1 HLTTGTFNYVVK
13 DPNCIHL
20 SGQLWIKDEIG
31 ISQIC
36 VLELDALLIV
46 CIGCLLRSL
55 GLLLCG
61 LVLDYDFLSLDSAC
75 RGSLQQ
81 RVTF

>member
-1 HLTTGTFNYVVK
+1 MTKPISYHLTTGTFNYVVK

-36 VLELDALLIV
+36 VLELDAL
-46 CIGCLLRSL
+46 
-55 GLLLCG
+55 
-61 LVLDYDFLSLDSAC
+61 Y
-75 RGSLQQ
+75 
-81 RVTF
+81 

>member
-1 HLTTGTFNYVVK
+1 VRMTKPISHHLTTGTFNYVVK

-36 VLELDALLIV
+36 VLELDALLSSV
-46 CIGCLLRSL
+46 FTAYSDLSFYFFSA
-55 GLLLCG
+55 LLL
-61 LVLDYDFLSLDSAC
+61 AC